1 MDFVYYYSY
10 DSVTGEYIGKGLAD
24 INPVATQRTGHNVYY
39 APAFATLNAP
49 PELREHKVAIFENG
63 KWIVKDDYRGCYICD
78 ELLNIQVVQE
88 IGSLPAGFIVITEAE
103 AQKIE
108 DDPLWYI
115 VDDGELIKN
124 PDYEEQKEQQYR
136 EYLSRL
142 AMTKYDFYKFV
153 CQPNNITY
161 SMLNQMVQTNEEIAA
176 AWNLCGHVY
185 RGDETL
191 CKYIK
196 TFLPNIT
203 DEELDTIYEE
213 HGKIINE

>member
-1 MDFVYYYSY
+1 MSSVYYYSY
-10 DSVTGEYIGKGLAD
+10 SDTTGEYIGKGLAD
-24 INPVATQRTGHNVYY
+24 IDPEATKKAGVDIYW
-39 APAFATLNAP
+39 APANATLNAP
-49 PELREHKVAIFENG
+49 PELEGYKIAVYENN
-63 KWIVKDDYRGCYICD
+63 KWVVKDDYRGCYICD

-103 AQKIE
+103 AQKIK

-142 AMTKYDFYKFV
+142 AMTKYDFFKFV
-153 CQPNNITY
+153 CQPNNISY
-161 SMLNQMVQTNEEIAA
+161 AMLNQMVQTNDEIAA

-191 CKYIK
+191 CTYISQ
-196 TFLPNIT
+196 FLPEMT
-203 DEELDTIYEE
+203 SEVLDEIFVE